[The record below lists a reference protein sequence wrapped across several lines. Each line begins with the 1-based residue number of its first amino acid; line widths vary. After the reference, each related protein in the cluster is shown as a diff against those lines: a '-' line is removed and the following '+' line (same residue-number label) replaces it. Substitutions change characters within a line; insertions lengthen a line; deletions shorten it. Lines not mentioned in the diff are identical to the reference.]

1 VFFVLFEGG
10 TIMAGQPTPNFQ
22 RYLLVGIAVAA
33 ALFVGAAAIASD
45 GDISTLAEE
54 LAGLRSQVES
64 LSADVEAKK
73 DDIDARLRSTRA
85 QKSDLEL
92 QIQRETTRLK
102 QLRGRVSEHRDK
114 IAEQKDSRQQLEPA
128 VRAAVERIR
137 ANVEQSLPFKRAE
150 RLAEL
155 DTISEQLD
163 QGLITPQKATSRLWQ
178 FVEDEL
184 RLARENGLYRQ
195 VIEVDGQEMLA
206 EVARLGMVAVYFR
219 TDDGRLGRA
228 ERADGAWRWTT
239 LRQQQDRER
248 VDHLFESF
256 RKNIRVG
263 YFEIPNALPQRGE
276 R

>member
-1 VFFVLFEGG
+1 MLQITHKRLRRLAGSAIIVALVL
-10 TIMAGQPTPNFQ
+10 
-22 RYLLVGIAVAA
+22 AA
-33 ALFVGAAAIASD
+33 AAAMASD
-45 GDISTLAEE
+45 GDISALAEE
-54 LAGLRSQVES
+54 LAGLRSQVEG

-92 QIQRETTRLK
+92 HIQKETTRLK

-114 IAEQKDSRQQLEPA
+114 IAEQTDSRQQLEPA
-128 VRAAVERIR
+128 VKAAIERIR

-155 DTISEQLD
+155 DKLTEQLD
-163 QGLITPQKATSRLWQ
+163 QGLLTPHKATSRLWQ

-195 VIEVDGQEMLA
+195 VIEVDDEEMLA
-206 EVARLGMVAVYFR
+206 QVARLGMVAVYFR

-228 ERADGAWRWTT
+228 ERVDGAWRWTT
-239 LRQQQDRER
+239 LRQKQDRER

-263 YFEIPNALPQRGE
+263 YFEIPNALPQEGQR
-276 R
+276 